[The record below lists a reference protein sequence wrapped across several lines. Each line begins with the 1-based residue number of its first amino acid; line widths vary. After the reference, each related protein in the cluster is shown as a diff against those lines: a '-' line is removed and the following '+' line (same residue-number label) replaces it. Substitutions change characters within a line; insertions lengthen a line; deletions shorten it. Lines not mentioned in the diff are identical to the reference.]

1 MAANVIEVHVPEY
14 SVKSKPDYV
23 EIGKKVDKAVE
34 KNFSDGKYII
44 RAIGSDDHPG
54 LSLHKLTQIIL
65 KTGTDKYDPKRKG
78 VAHEDF
84 SGYDYDIQASII
96 EIRDSKL
103 VIPEDYKYP
112 TEFGDMVW
120 HFYEHT
126 LLDRG
131 YPVRIDL
138 LIIYDPKK
146 LTRAIKIHPK
156 AKSARRGLNKYLY
169 KFKNPE
175 NKKDA
180 LLGVVKILR

>member
-1 MAANVIEVHVPEY
+1 MAAKIIEVHVPEY
-14 SVKSKPDYV
+14 TIKSKPDYV
-23 EIGKKVDKAVE
+23 KIGKIVDKAIE

-54 LSLHKLTQIIL
+54 LSLHELTEVVL

-78 VAHEDF
+78 IAHEDF
-84 SGYDYDIQASII
+84 SGYEYDIQASRIVI
-96 EIRDSKL
+96 KNSKL
-103 VIPEDYKYP
+103 VIPEDYKYQ

-138 LIIYDPKK
+138 LLIYDPKK
-146 LTRAIKIHPK
+146 LMRAKKVHPK
-156 AKSARRGLNKYLY
+156 AKSVRRGLNKYLY
-169 KFKNPE
+169 KFKDPE

-180 LLGVVKILR
+180 LLGVIKILR